1 MNKQAIKI
9 GAVVLI
15 LAGVIFAGI
24 RIYSVNSKY
33 PDPKII
39 NYKQGEDIKGGDIV
53 LNVAKSDFL
62 TYNDIMQVCPDY
74 KNQMKVNG
82 KTVSED
88 DVNFLVA
95 EIQMKN
101 ESDEVKKT
109 SLTQVI
115 AESGAWSNA
124 FDMDLFIAL
133 NNIDKVYISLDGHEE
148 RTFKVPYIMY
158 KSQFK
163 SSEWESV
170 KDREYELVLSTY
182 PVKNQVILNVQ

>member
-1 MNKQAIKI
+1 MKKQAIKI
-9 GAVVLI
+9 VVVVLI
-15 LAGVIFAGI
+15 LAGIIFAGT
-24 RIYSVNSKY
+24 RIYNINRKY

-39 NYKQGEDIKGGDIV
+39 NYTQGEDIKGGDIV
-53 LNVAKSDFL
+53 LNVTKSNFF
-62 TYNDIMQVCPDY
+62 TYNNIMQVCPNY
-74 KNQMKVNG
+74 KNQMLNRKNY
-82 KTVSED
+82 SEND
-88 DVNFLVA
+88 INFLVA

-101 ESDEVKKT
+101 ESNEVKKT

-115 AESGAWSNA
+115 AESGAWSNG

-133 NNIDKVYISLDGHEE
+133 NNVDKVYISLEGHEE